1 MELTILLTIVGLII
15 ALPTYLRTFSQ
26 PPKPN
31 IENDILAFQ
40 VKFKLVQSIHLDTQ
54 NLLKGF
60 IAKHDCGNEKM
71 MEGFTYSQYLKAMDE
86 AFPNSN
92 SDKVLGNILPK
103 ITSKPQIDLLMDEI
117 NIQYRALNPIY
128 QQMIHLSKR

>member
-1 MELTILLTIVGLII
+1 MELTIFLTIVGLII
-15 ALPTYLRTFSQ
+15 ALLTYLRTFSQ

-31 IENDILAFQ
+31 IDDDILAFRL
-40 VKFKLVQSIHLDTQ
+40 KFKLVQSIHLDTQ
-54 NLLKGF
+54 SLLKDF

-71 MEGFTYSQYLKAMDE
+71 MEGFTYSQYLKALEE

-92 SDKVLGNILPK
+92 SDKVLGAILPK

-117 NIQYRALNPIY
+117 NIQYNTL
-128 QQMIHLSKR
+128 